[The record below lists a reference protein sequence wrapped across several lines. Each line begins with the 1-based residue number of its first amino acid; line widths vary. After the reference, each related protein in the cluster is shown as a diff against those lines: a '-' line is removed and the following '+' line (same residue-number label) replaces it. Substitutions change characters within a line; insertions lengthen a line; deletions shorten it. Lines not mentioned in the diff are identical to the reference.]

1 MRLLLDT
8 HLLLWALAEPRKL
21 GPELVE
27 IVVSPGNEVVFSAA
41 SIWEISIKAALNRP
55 DFRVNPMAV
64 TEGALDAGFTEHA
77 VHATAAARVAG
88 LPHHHKDPFD
98 RLLVSQAIL
107 GGLYLFT
114 ADRLLPPY
122 TSLVQLITPQP

>member
-21 GPELVE
+21 GPELADMIE
-27 IVVSPGNEVVFSAA
+27 NPDNEVLFSAA
-41 SIWEISIKAALNRP
+41 SIWEITIKAALNRP
-55 DFRVNPMAV
+55 DFRISPMAV
-64 TEGALDAGFTEHA
+64 TEGALDAGFTELA

-107 GGLYLFT
+107 GELYLFT